1 MPYQNSIAMLSNSLS
16 KSRSF
21 VCSNTK
27 KSPVA
32 ALRTSIR
39 CKVLITESEVT
50 LTTPTGPMRS
60 SLFKPAVCA
69 QGAQFPGIVVYSE
82 IYQVTGPIE
91 RICRRLASEGYVVLA
106 GDCYHE
112 YATGSLGYTDDGTTK
127 GNALKTT
134 KALTA
139 FDTDTIATVDYL
151 LGLPECNGKIGAFGL
166 CLGGG
171 LAFRAATVSPHI
183 RAAACH
189 FPTDIH
195 NRGLG
200 PQGVTLPSGTR
211 HSLDSIDS
219 IRGEVLMVW
228 GTQVSSYLG
237 SHPRPCNSFSNRC
250 RIHTS
255 RSRGG
260 QW

>member
-1 MPYQNSIAMLSNSLS
+1 
-16 KSRSF
+16 
-21 VCSNTK
+21 
-27 KSPVA
+27 
-32 ALRTSIR
+32 
-39 CKVLITESEVT
+39 
-50 LTTPTGPMRS
+50 MRS
-60 SLFKPAVCA
+60 SLFKPAVCS
-69 QGAQFPGIVVYSE
+69 QGAKFPGVIVYSE

-112 YATGSLGYTDDGTTK
+112 YASGSLGYTDEGTTK

-134 KALTA
+134 KPLTA
-139 FDTDTIATVDYL
+139 FDTDTTATVDYL
-151 LGLPECNGKIGAFGL
+151 LSLPECNKNIGAFGL

-200 PQGVTLPSGTR
+200 PQGVDLPPGTR
-211 HSLDSIDS
+211 HSLDSIDA
-219 IRGEVLMVW
+219 IRGEVLLVW
-228 GTQVSSYLG
+228 GTQDPHIPVEGRTVVREALIQGGATYQWSELNANHAFLRDECSKGRYDGAISALAWAM
-237 SHPRPCNSFSNRC
+237 SFELFQR
-250 RIHTS
+250 RLVFGLLFDGLTS
-255 RSRGG
+255 IKGPL
-260 QW
+260 